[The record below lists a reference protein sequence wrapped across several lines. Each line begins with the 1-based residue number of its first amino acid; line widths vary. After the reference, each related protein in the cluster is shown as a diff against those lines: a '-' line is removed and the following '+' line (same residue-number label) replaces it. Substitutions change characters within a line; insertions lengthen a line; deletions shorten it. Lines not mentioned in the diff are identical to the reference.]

1 MAERVESAER
11 AATNPDPEELGE
23 LRNPAPW
30 RGTFAGPFSSVRLA
44 AQRLGRSWR
53 LLLAVELGMLIA
65 VALLATAPFYSDIV
79 ASAQLQ
85 NTLTTAAPTDRN
97 IQLDVTIPWLYSPGA
112 DPSARL
118 TAIDQLVA
126 SDAQNAIGSFTGGS
140 SEYAQTTV
148 PFSITRIDG
157 KAVTKDVGGYCENVF
172 VYQAC
177 MDSQVLPMA
186 FDYATA
192 SAHMKLVAGRLPQPT
207 TGNAPPEV
215 LVTTAMGV
223 KSGATLHVINYN
235 AAKKDTFGFDAK
247 VVGVWTPKDPNDPFW
262 NGLGFETVIVP
273 NLSNPSP
280 PQYPVL
286 FSREAMVNA
295 FSTETSIGPQVGMG
309 LHYIYFVNSG
319 GITVGQAPAVQSDL
333 TLLRRSLDTDVPG
346 TYGAQA
352 VGVATSLDKLLAS
365 VMSLLGAQTQPLYSV
380 DAQLVA
386 LALLFIFVMSGLLIE
401 SQSGEIAT
409 LKSRGA
415 STLQVLLAYLSQG
428 VLLAAVAL
436 LAGMVVAGGL
446 ALTLVRFFVPLA
458 HAVSAQLTPAYV
470 ARSISLRDALEPASI
485 GAGLGVLAL
494 ALATWQAARMDA
506 LAFRLEQGRSERVP
520 FWKRYY
526 LDLGLALLCIA
537 GYTELVTFG
546 GLTTR
551 LAASAA
557 GATSNGPATGGQ
569 ADLIQLLAPTLML
582 LAGALILQRLLP
594 LVVRLGAWLTARG
607 RGATGML
614 AFAQVTRASG
624 AFSRLTLLL
633 TLAVGLGLFALTF
646 QTSLAAS
653 AHDNAYYLTGADQ
666 RVSIKPQSEGTQ
678 STLGFATRFA
688 RMPGVESVS
697 PLFRGVALSLP
708 NQGGENIDVLGVDPA
723 TFAQT
728 ADWRSDYASQSLPA
742 LMSILARARHGAAV
756 GQSDTPI
763 VALVDQSFA
772 NIFALR
778 VGDQFQLV
786 PQFQGQS
793 NTSTN
798 AYFEVG
804 AIVDNFPTV
813 YDEFG
818 TGAIVVDE
826 TDYLTMLANPNLA
839 AYTVNGPNEFLL
851 RASPDAHLAAERTRA
866 LADPNFFVE
875 QTWDARQLTVVY
887 RADPLSAGMSGL
899 LLLGALIAALLAL
912 VGVIT
917 QAAIAARQRQTQFAI
932 LRTLGLS
939 EGALTRMLLTEQ
951 ALVYLLGALGGVVIG
966 ALLSVAS
973 LPFLGFNTSTY
984 QPPVLGVPSSQLA
997 VNLSGSLAF
1006 LLALCVI
1013 FLVALVIAGL
1023 VARSTGLGRALRVGE
1038 D

>member
-11 AATNPDPEELGE
+11 AATNPDPDDLGD
-23 LRNPAPW
+23 LSGPTPW

-53 LLLAVELGMLIA
+53 LLLAVELGMVIA

-97 IQLDVTIPWLYSPGA
+97 IQIDVTDPRLYFPSI
-112 DPSARL
+112 DPNAQL
-118 TAIDQLVA
+118 TGIDQLVT
-126 SDAQNAIGSFTGGS
+126 SDAQNAIGSFTSGWT
-140 SEYAQTTV
+140 EYAQTTV
-148 PFSITRIDG
+148 PFYVSRIDG
-157 KAVTKDVGGYCENVF
+157 KSVTKDVGGYCENVY

-177 MDSQVLPMA
+177 SDGQMLPMA
-186 FDYATA
+186 FDYAKA
-192 SAHMKLVAGRLPQPT
+192 GAHMKLIAGRLPQPT
-207 TGNAPPEV
+207 TGKTPPEV
-215 LVTTAMGV
+215 MVTTAMGV
-223 KSGATLHVINYN
+223 KPGAMLHVINYN
-235 AAKKDTFGFDAK
+235 AAKKDTFGFDVK
-247 VVGVWTPKDPNDPFW
+247 VVGVWGPKDPNDPFW
-262 NGLGFETVIVP
+262 NGLGFETIIVP

-280 PQYPVL
+280 PQYPML
-286 FSREAMVNA
+286 FSRAAMVNA
-295 FSTETSIGPQVGMG
+295 FRTETPVGPPVGMG

-319 GITVGQAPAVQSDL
+319 NITVGQAPTVQSNL

-346 TYGAQA
+346 TYGAQTVQ
-352 VGVATSLDKLLAS
+352 VGTSLDKLLAS
-365 VMSLLGAQTQPLYSV
+365 VVGLLAAQTQPLYSV

-401 SQSGEIAT
+401 SQASEIAT

-415 STLQVLLAYLSQG
+415 STLQVLLTYLSQG

-436 LAGMVVAGGL
+436 VVGMAIAGGL

-458 HAVSAQLTPAYV
+458 HSVSAQLTPAYV
-470 ARSISLRDALEPASI
+470 ARSISLRDALEPAAI

-506 LAFRLEQGRSERVP
+506 LAFRREQGRSERVP

-526 LDLGLALLCIA
+526 LDIGLALLCIA

-551 LAASAA
+551 LAVSTVDGSPTA
-557 GATSNGPATGGQ
+557 GGQ

-594 LVVRLGAWLTARG
+594 LVVRLGAWITARG

-614 AFAQVTRASG
+614 AFSQVTRASG

-646 QTSLAAS
+646 QTSIGRA
-653 AHDNAYYLTGADQ
+653 AHDNAYYLTGADE
-666 RVSIKPQSEGTQ
+666 RVSVKPQSEGTQ
-678 STLGFATRFA
+678 STLGYAAKFAH
-688 RMPGVESVS
+688 MPGVESVS
-697 PLFRGVALSLP
+697 PLFRGVALTLP
-708 NQGGENIDVLGVDPA
+708 NQGGENIDVLGVDPG

-728 ADWRSDYASQSLPA
+728 AAWRSDYASQSLTS
-742 LMSILARARHGAAV
+742 LMSILAHAKHSGAV

-772 NIFALR
+772 NIFALH

-793 NTSTN
+793 NTSSN
-798 AYFEVG
+798 AYFVVG
-804 AIVDNFPTV
+804 AIINQFPTV

-826 TDYLTMLANPNLA
+826 TDELTMLANPNLA
-839 AYTVNGPNEFLL
+839 SYTVNGPNEFIL
-851 RASPDAHLAAERTRA
+851 RTSPDAHLAAERTRA
-866 LADPNFFVE
+866 LTDPNFFVE
-875 QTWDARQLTVVY
+875 QTWDARQLTALY

-939 EGALTRMLLTEQ
+939 EGALTRMLLLEQ
-951 ALVYLLGALGGVVIG
+951 ALVYILGALGGVAIG

-997 VNLSGSLAF
+997 VNLQGSLVF
-1006 LLALCVI
+1006 LAALCAI
-1013 FLVALVIAGL
+1013 FIVALVIAGL
-1023 VARSTGLGRALRVGE
+1023 VARATGLGRALRVGE